1 MWYRIL
7 WQVAK
12 PKLIYFIIAFV
23 LFLFV
28 QITCNAQSQTFRYDG
43 VTYELPKSN
52 SSEDS
57 KPEKVGETVIDGKKY
72 PIYKGKRGGLY
83 IIRTSK
89 EGKERREYLKKKE
102 SK

>member
-1 MWYRIL
+1 MWYKLL

-12 PKLIYFIIAFV
+12 PKLVYFLIAFA
-23 LFLFV
+23 LFLMI
-28 QITCNAQSQTFRYDG
+28 QITCNAQTFKYDG
-43 VTYELPKSN
+43 QTYELPKS
-52 SSEDS
+52 SENKDS
-57 KPEKVGETVIDGKKY
+57 KPEKVGETTIDGKKY

-89 EGKERREYLKKKE
+89 NGKEYKQYLKKKG